1 MCAFFLE
8 GIRNILIFLNF
19 YYRFWSHKGTSCE
32 ICLSQQNSYST
43 NAFEVMVRPQRNE
56 FLGMLQ
62 GECGAEQRAVLV
74 NCSLLTSQS
83 FWWLERVVLGTNS
96 LVILSF

>member
-1 MCAFFLE
+1 MSTD
-8 GIRNILIFLNF
+8 
-19 YYRFWSHKGTSCE
+19 RFWSHRGNSCE
-32 ICLSQQNSYST
+32 ICLSQQIAIQPMVLT
-43 NAFEVMVRPQRNE
+43 VVVRPQRSE